1 VNDLSVGFKLEQ
13 TEGRESDSIGGAG
26 VSVALNVK
34 QVIEIDRYIRLNS
47 FVGKRDNLIGY

>member
-13 TEGRESDSIGGAG
+13 TDGRWESDSIGGAG

-34 QVIEIDRYIRLNS
+34 QVIELGR
-47 FVGKRDNLIGY
+47 FVGL